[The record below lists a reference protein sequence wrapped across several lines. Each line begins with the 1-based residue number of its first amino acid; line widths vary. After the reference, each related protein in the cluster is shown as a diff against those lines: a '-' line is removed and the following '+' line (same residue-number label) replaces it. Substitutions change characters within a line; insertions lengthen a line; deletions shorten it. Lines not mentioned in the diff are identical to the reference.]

1 LLFLAS
7 TNFFQ
12 KKTNSNITG
21 DKKMRIYEQNEIE
34 IAAQWEEISKL
45 KEWEQNP
52 RNNQNAIEAVAKSI
66 KRFGFASP
74 IIARKADNVI
84 IAGHTRYKAALKLKL
99 EKVPVRYLDID
110 PADAKLLALADNKI
124 GEIADWND
132 DLLKSILEDLKNDEI
147 DLNDIGFSQ
156 QELDNLLNE
165 NTNEEYIAPDNNELD
180 LNDFDSFE
188 NKCPRCNFEWN
199 ENE

>member
-1 LLFLAS
+1 
-7 TNFFQ
+7 
-12 KKTNSNITG
+12 
-21 DKKMRIYEQNEIE
+21 MRIYEQNEIE
-34 IAAQWEEISKL
+34 IAAQWEDISKL

-124 GEIADWND
+124 GEIAYWND

-165 NTNEEYIAPDNNELD
+165 NTNEEYIPPDNNELD

-188 NKCPRCNFEWN
+188 HKCPRCNFEWN